1 MDDEYGTVGGELKI
15 TSSLLESRRCRQND
29 RGGQGEALPA
39 RGRKVLGDVKG
50 DVRIKGSGR
59 RPFMDVDGAMGD
71 DGWMYDDVHNTVQ
84 MSDDGLRR
92 ERAGTALHACIT
104 RRSKLISLIL
114 SVTLCDGT
122 QTSLVRPLSWRMG
135 TVRTCECGLPP
146 LAGNPNPLG
155 AIDETLV

>member
-1 MDDEYGTVGGELKI
+1 MRAP
-15 TSSLLESRRCRQND
+15 RRRAD
-29 RGGQGEALPA
+29 LPGPA
-39 RGRKVLGDVKG
+39 
-50 DVRIKGSGR
+50 
-59 RPFMDVDGAMGD
+59 
-71 DGWMYDDVHNTVQ
+71 
-84 MSDDGLRR
+84 
-92 ERAGTALHACIT
+92 EHACIYRPYYHIGHRNVGIPT
-104 RRSKLISLIL
+104 LIL